1 MELESQPPDVSS
13 VEEVPEQLAENLP
26 DLFTLHEKI
35 VYPKPIDIPAVFSK
49 EPEQTVAFEVALA
62 ALIATTVLTI
72 SISAPILEA
81 ASTVAAILLVGIT
94 MVRKMI
100 LDNAFIESD
109 QMMRK
114 TTGWMQYLIVF
125 AVVYTAI
132 FAAEAVTTIIPGDVL
147 LGLGVGLFL
156 AAYIL
161 AILYEMVF
169 GDLFFWSAVRH
180 YNRAV
185 RGRHDYF
192 SHGLLE
198 MARFMLR
205 VSPKMFSNEHPA
217 VRKIRLLGIGSSMQ
231 GSGRFTASVVFGA
244 TAGILIL
251 AALMAV
257 PVIYWVTGSALVYT
271 MMLTALLGMSALPLQ
286 GLLQFVLSRYG
297 NASFD
302 EVSGARHD
310 VLPMMVLLATAVLY
324 EVEQAGL
331 LF

>member
-1 MELESQPPDVSS
+1 MELESQHPNVSS
-13 VEEVPEQLAENLP
+13 AEEVPEQVAENLP
-26 DLFTLHEKI
+26 DLFTLHKNI
-35 VYPKPIDIPAVFSK
+35 VRPRPIDISAIFGK

-62 ALIATTVLTI
+62 ALVATTVLTI

-81 ASTVAAILLVGIT
+81 ASTVAAILLIGIT
-94 MVRKMI
+94 VVRKMI
-100 LDNAFIESD
+100 LDNTFIESN
-109 QMMRK
+109 QMMQK

-125 AVVYTAI
+125 AVIYTAV
-132 FAAEAVTTIIPGDVL
+132 FAVETVTTVIPVDVL

-156 AAYIL
+156 TAYIL

-205 VSPKMFSNEHPA
+205 VSPKTFSNEHPA
-217 VRKIRLLGIGSSMQ
+217 VRKIRFLGRGSSVQ

-244 TAGILIL
+244 TAGILVL
-251 AALMAV
+251 AALIAA
-257 PVIYWVTGSALVYT
+257 PVIYWVTGSTLVYA
-271 MMLTALLGMSALPLQ
+271 MILAVLLGMSALPLQ

-324 EVEQAGL
+324 QVEQTGL
-331 LF
+331 PL